1 MASNWSELQM
11 ELLDLIIKRLDAI
24 VDIIR
29 FKAVCSKWYR
39 AAQLY
44 MTSPLLMLPS
54 DKKEEADDCRFFSVA
69 ENKIYKINNVFDGF
83 HGAWCV
89 GSSHGWLL
97 ILDKETK
104 PHLLNPLSGALFQ
117 LPFINTLLPYQE
129 LQMYRSSPTFV
140 ELLVKFCFSKA
151 ILMSSDLCL
160 SDVSRGKS
168 FCIVVIYGLSSQ
180 RLAFCMPGDSTWTRF
195 GGDDHEYLDI
205 TCHNGMLY
213 SLSSKGLVEIWDF
226 HGPSPKK
233 VLVFELSTTVCQF
246 LEAHT
251 RFPDKIAF
259 LIESKGDL
267 LLVLML
273 QTDREFA
280 IYKLDY
286 SGKVWIPV
294 ETLSDQALFISENEC
309 RSVSTQNFPKLRENS
324 IYFINSAKYSKIGR
338 YNVGVFNFKEKKLD
352 DEAEDNKYFR
362 SIYLPVYWVALNPR

>member
-54 DKKEEADDCRFFSVA
+54 DKKEADDCRFFSVA
-69 ENKIYKINNVFDGF
+69 ENKIYKINNVFEGF

-89 GSSHGWLL
+89 GSSHGWLV

-104 PHLLNPLSGALFQ
+104 PHLLNPFSGAKVQ

-129 LQMYRSSPTFV
+129 LH
-140 ELLVKFCFSKA
+140 L
-151 ILMSSDLCL
+151 
-160 SDVSRGKS
+160 GKS

-205 TCHNGMLY
+205 ICHNGMLY
-213 SLSSKGLVEIWDF
+213 SLSSKGLIEIWDF

-233 VLVFELSTTVCQF
+233 VFVFELSTTVCQF
-246 LEAHT
+246 LEAQT
-251 RFPDKIAF
+251 RFLDKIAF

-267 LLVLML
+267 LFVLML
-273 QTDREFA
+273 QSEREFA

-286 SGKVWIPV
+286 SGKIWIPV
-294 ETLSDQALFISENEC
+294 ETLRDQALFISENEC
-309 RSVSTQNFPKLRENS
+309 MSVSTRNFPKLRENS
-324 IYFINSAKYSKIGR
+324 IYFINSVKYSKIGR
-338 YNVGVFNFKEKKLD
+338 YNVGVFNFEEKKID